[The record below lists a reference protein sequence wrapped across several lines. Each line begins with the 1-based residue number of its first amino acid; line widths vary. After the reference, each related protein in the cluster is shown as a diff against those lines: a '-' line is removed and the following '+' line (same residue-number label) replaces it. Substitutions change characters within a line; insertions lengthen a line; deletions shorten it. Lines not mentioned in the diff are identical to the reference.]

1 MNTND
6 ERSITIE
13 VLEAKAKE
21 VEGQA
26 DVAKTEDDLR
36 KGKESVEELRRLLRE
51 GVEWWAQ
58 FDVRRGQELVEHME
72 RVIDGA
78 QSRLRPRRRFKFKSA
93 SKSTTTTS
101 NTKTPYKT
109 GTQQDSAEGEGDQAG
124 VALVEI
130 KVSDFYKEKEQ
141 GDVLTVRQNKIERRG
156 VKITEGEGR
165 RIVVEQGSRSLWLV
179 SLSNCVVD
187 ISDVDGPL
195 WVRDCQHSVIRCKCR
210 QLRVHQCHSCVF
222 RICVVGAPVLE
233 NCTDMRIG
241 PLKGVKPQSD
251 ATSKDSMKPEKETD
265 GRWGDVVDMSWLRE
279 GESTNWRF
287 VTDDDDDESVLSG
300 QSASVA

>member
-1 MNTND
+1 M
-6 ERSITIE
+6 TIE

-26 DVAKTEDDLR
+26 DLAKTEDDLR
-36 KGKESVEELRRLLRE
+36 KAKENVEELRRLLRE

-72 RVIDGA
+72 RVIDEV
-78 QSRLRPRRRFKFKSA
+78 QSRVRPRRRFKFKSA
-93 SKSTTTTS
+93 SKSATTTP
-101 NTKTPYKT
+101 NIKIPYKT
-109 GTQQDSAEGEGDQAG
+109 ETHHDSAEGEGDQAG
-124 VALVEI
+124 VSLVEI
-130 KVSDFYKEKEQ
+130 KVSDFDKEKKQ
-141 GDVLTVRQNKIERRG
+141 GDVLTVTRDKIEGRG
-156 VKITEGEGR
+156 VKITEGQGC

-179 SLSNCVVD
+179 SLSNCVID

-222 RICVVGAPVLE
+222 RIFVVGAPVLE

-241 PLKGVKPQSD
+241 PLKGVKLQSV
-251 ATSKDSMKPEKETD
+251 ASSKDSMKPEKETG
-265 GRWGDVVDMSWLRE
+265 GRWRDVVDMSWLRE

-287 VTDDDDDESVLSG
+287 VTEEEEDDESVLSE
-300 QSASVA
+300 QSASVV